1 MGHKGHPS
9 VGFLQENTSD
19 NKNLKCVGIYYCT
32 NFSRNKR
39 HHQFFMKSY
48 KTLFP
53 KLSILIAS
61 FYTSLFLYFQ
71 TVSESKIL
79 FCKNEE
85 QRIDYMIFS

>member
-1 MGHKGHPS
+1 
-9 VGFLQENTSD
+9 
-19 NKNLKCVGIYYCT
+19 
-32 NFSRNKR
+32 
-39 HHQFFMKSY
+39 MKSY

-85 QRIDYMIFS
+85 QRIDYMIFSWIYNSNILKLMFF